1 MTAKQKAEELIL
13 KFREVPIEDSVMWYV
28 GYEISKEFALI
39 AVDEIKT
46 SLGRL
51 NVEILH
57 TDYGANLTEINGEI
71 KTNYESHVIWWNE
84 VKHEI
89 ENL

>member
-1 MTAKQKAEELIL
+1 MTSKQKAEELIL

-39 AVDEIKT
+39 AVNEI
-46 SLGRL
+46 SY
-51 NVEILH
+51 NC
-57 TDYGANLTEINGEI
+57 
-71 KTNYESHVIWWNE
+71 YEVMRPFWEE

-89 ENL
+89 NKL